1 VTCNVIAAQVIDV
14 DVAPCDADAPGT
26 HSIPAAGRTVVETHR
41 AAPVNVG
48 IVQAPSYSRYIT
60 LMPGF
65 AARSTHTVQEVGVVG
80 RVADVLNAATMT

>member
-1 VTCNVIAAQVIDV
+1 
-14 DVAPCDADAPGT
+14 
-26 HSIPAAGRTVVETHR
+26 
-41 AAPVNVG
+41 VNVG